1 MEFREQIIEYRKEA
15 PSVASL
21 ATKTDLYFLDK
32 YGSGGPGGTLKFT
45 GTMIPGNVY
54 FFNYD
59 TDTELSQKV
68 QYINRNPLILYI
80 SSERIGKDIIVKS
93 IDLTLTPPEQRLEIL
108 QNFWDKFQ
116 PTMEANQKRVAK
128 GETPEEIRLMFKDTG
143 YSAAFTGFKFR
154 FMKNVK
160 LVDYADWCKLPF
172 LKYTSVQGLPI
183 NEIYT
188 NYRSKLKQ

>member
-21 ATKTDLYFLDK
+21 ATKTDIYFLDK
-32 YGSGGPGGTLKFT
+32 YGSGGPGGSLKFT

-128 GETPEEIRLMFKDTG
+128 GESPEEIRLTSKDLPFLFKDTG
-143 YSAAFTGFKFR
+143 
-154 FMKNVK
+154 
-160 LVDYADWCKLPF
+160 
-172 LKYTSVQGLPI
+172 
-183 NEIYT
+183 
-188 NYRSKLKQ
+188 

>member
-1 MEFREQIIEYRKEA
+1 
-15 PSVASL
+15 
-21 ATKTDLYFLDK
+21 
-32 YGSGGPGGTLKFT
+32 
-45 GTMIPGNVY
+45 MIPGNVY

-128 GETPEEIRLMFKDTG
+128 GETPEEI
-143 YSAAFTGFKFR
+143 
-154 FMKNVK
+154 MKNIK
-160 LVDYADWCKLPF
+160 WVDYADWCKLPF
-172 LKYTSVQGLPI
+172 VKYTSVQGLPI